1 MLSPRPWT
9 VDAVVRL
16 LLGVITCLCLG
27 SVITSIWYYAGPGG
41 ARHIAFLAMAGAGL
55 ILLGTAIVLISQ
67 RWTLESLVRRLL
79 LMLVCLSAGLSLA
92 MWTQKT
98 AGKPPE
104 GSFGEQMVVAE
115 AAVLFFFIGFMR
127 AQGLSWSEAFGLAT
141 RPRQAILSGL
151 AVACIFLPLA
161 EGLQWASTQAMTQ
174 VRMEPQ
180 EQQAV
185 HALRVSSTWSNRLS
199 LALLALL
206 LAPLLEEI
214 FFRGILYPAIKQAGF
229 PRLAFWGVSIAFAC
243 VHFNV
248 STFIPLLVLALLLT
262 LLYERTDN
270 LLAPISA
277 HALFNGL
284 NFALLYLFE
293 RQLGK

>member
-1 MLSPRPWT
+1 MLSQKPWN

-16 LLGVITCLCLG
+16 LLGVIVCLCLG
-27 SVITSIWYYAGPGG
+27 SVAGSMLHYAGPGG
-41 ARHIAFLAMAGAGL
+41 TERVIFVAVAAAAGVLLALAVILVSRPWTIENIA
-55 ILLGTAIVLISQ
+55 
-67 RWTLESLVRRLL
+67 RRLL
-79 LMLVCLSAGLSLA
+79 LLLTCLSAGMA
-92 MWTQKT
+92 FAAWGQKI

-115 AAVLFFFIGFMR
+115 TAVLLLLIGFMR
-127 AQGLSWSEAFGLAT
+127 AQRLSWSESFGLPT
-141 RPRQAILSGL
+141 RPRQAILSGI
-151 AVACIFLPLA
+151 AVACIFLPVA

-185 HALRVSSTWSNRLS
+185 HALRVSSTWSNRLV

-229 PRLAFWGVSIAFAC
+229 PRLALWGVSLAFAC

-248 STFIPLLVLALLLT
+248 ATFIPLLVLAIILT
-262 LLYERTDN
+262 ALYERTDN

-284 NFALLYLFE
+284 NFTRLYL
-293 RQLGK
+293 LGQ

>member
-1 MLSPRPWT
+1 MLSSKPWT

-27 SVITSIWYYAGPGG
+27 SLITSTFYYAGPAGT
-41 ARHIAFLAMAGAGL
+41 AHIAFLVMAAAGVV
-55 ILLGTAIVLISQ
+55 LLGAAVVLISQ
-67 RWTLESLVRRLL
+67 RWTLENLARRLL
-79 LMLVCLSAGLSLA
+79 LMLVCLSGGFSFAA
-92 MWTQKT
+92 WAQKI

-104 GSFGEQMVVAE
+104 GSFGQQMVVAE
-115 AAVLFFFIGFMR
+115 AAVLLFFIGFMR
-127 AQGLSWSEAFGLAT
+127 AQRLSWSEAFGLAI
-141 RPRQAILSGL
+141 RPRHAILSGI
-151 AVACIFLPLA
+151 AVACIFLPVA

-185 HALRVSSTWSNRLS
+185 HALRVSSTWSNRLA

-229 PRLAFWGVSIAFAC
+229 PRLALWGVSVAFAC

-248 STFIPLLVLALLLT
+248 GTFIPLLVLAILLT
-262 LLYERTDN
+262 ILYERTDN

-284 NFALLYLFE
+284 NFGLLYLFE
-293 RQLGK
+293 WQLGK